1 MVATLAIGNL
11 DGLFGEAKAQMAEN
25 WVNGTGKA
33 YVEVYNM
40 KHGTSPSSLND
51 LLVAKDGQTSIV
63 TKEKDITDPWGNLY
77 QYQYPG
83 RHNPDG
89 FDLWTISP
97 DGETIGNWDDH

>member
-1 MVATLAIGNL
+1 
-11 DGLFGEAKAQMAEN
+11 
-25 WVNGTGKA
+25 
-33 YVEVYNM
+33 M
-40 KHGTSPSSLND
+40 KHGTCPSSLND

-63 TKEKDITDPWGNLY
+63 RKEKDITDPWGKLY

-97 DGETIGNWDDH
+97 DGETIGNWDGY